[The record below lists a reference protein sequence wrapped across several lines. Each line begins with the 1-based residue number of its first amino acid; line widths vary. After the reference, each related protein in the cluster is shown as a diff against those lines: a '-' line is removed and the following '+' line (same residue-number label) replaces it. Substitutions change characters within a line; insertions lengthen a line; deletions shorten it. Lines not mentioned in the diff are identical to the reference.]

1 MDGPPA
7 LLAITGDLYDSADVD
22 VREATDRLSAL
33 LGRIRGALGG
43 DVPTVIVP
51 GNHDRRTEGLLLP
64 FQGALLDALEQ
75 ARLPEVIVGGR
86 ELPFLARVVPD
97 SFHGLPF
104 VVGLIDSSYTPAG
117 LVERRGL
124 LRVDDLLEL
133 AEDLVLRRDDP
144 QRPLLL
150 LTHHHI
156 IPTPVTD
163 TARIDADTAS
173 PLLRWLARNVLRRL
187 ISYADHEEW
196 MMTALG
202 AGSALS
208 TMQALGRPVLVLH
221 GHKHYPT
228 VRALRA
234 SLTGQGDV
242 VLLSAGSAGL
252 ALPLDDG
259 DEEDVA
265 RLWPSFH
272 VLELDDGVR
281 HVGVRVRTV
290 AYYDEAP
297 PATRDLLRVRAEG
310 TGWQIYAQDDRIH
323 HGSAR
328 VSVNR
333 CDITLRE
340 CAARPDARWDVD
352 AVRTLRSGAPLV
364 YREHLRAAP
373 GAVFLGPTATDADTR
388 MIDVPD
394 RRHTLPVQ
402 AGRRRGPHRPGGAAC
417 STVPSTRTRGSSCSP
432 ATRAT
437 RRGSTLRGLPAHARP
452 FGSVVDLTRGRAVPH
467 PLVRGE
473 DGSVEVVVRNC
484 PPRTQLRIQWR
495 PRDVDGRPR
504 PYRRSGTPSRPRR
517 HDPGGDVLCQGGDRE
532 RRVQAQCRR
541 HD

>member
-1 MDGPPA
+1 MTERPVTHRIVHLSDLHLGAGALQGPRILDPLVRTLADLRATWDGPPA

-117 LVERRGL
+117 LVSAGGL

-388 MIDVPD
+388 MIDVPTD
-394 RRHTLPVQ
+394 GTPFRYRLV
-402 AGRRRGPHRPGGAAC
+402 AGAVRTVREALREYGAVDPYEGVELLARYE
-417 STVPSTRTRGSSCSP
+417 SDEARL
-432 ATRAT
+432 
-437 RRGSTLRGLPAHARP
+437 TLRGLPAHARP

-495 PRDVDGRPR
+495 P
-504 PYRRSGTPSRPRR
+504 
-517 HDPGGDVLCQGGDRE
+517 
-532 RRVQAQCRR
+532 A
-541 HD
+541 